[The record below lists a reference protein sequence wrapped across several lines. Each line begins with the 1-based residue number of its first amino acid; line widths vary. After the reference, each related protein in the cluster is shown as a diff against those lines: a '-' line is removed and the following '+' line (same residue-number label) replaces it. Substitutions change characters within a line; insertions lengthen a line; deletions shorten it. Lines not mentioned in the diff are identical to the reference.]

1 MAEIEGEVAYW
12 QNAVICYVLGANPS
26 NEVIA
31 GVERIWSDFT
41 IDKVLLIKKDL
52 YLVRFNK
59 RQAAM
64 TVAQKGVYYF
74 DQKPF
79 TIKAWTPKMAMNINV
94 ITSLPLWIQ
103 LPELDIK
110 Y

>member
-1 MAEIEGEVAYW
+1 METNV
-12 QNAVICYVLGANPS
+12 VICCVLGANPS
-26 NEVIA
+26 YEVIV
-31 GVERIWSDFT
+31 GYVRRIWVDFA
-41 IDKVLLIKKDL
+41 IDKVLLIIKGL
-52 YLVRFNK
+52 YLVRFNEH
-59 RQAAM
+59 QAAM